1 MKYAIKL
8 YTALSLVFILLLS
21 ISGSVGGFFS
31 TVIYVAAFAIPAIIG
46 LVISQRLHV
55 VREEERG
62 ISLPNKWYCSLDGE
76 SIRLFAP
83 LVMPS
88 IALIM
93 ILSFLTSLLLN
104 LLGAQNQEVELF
116 SLPYMLVMDALVPA
130 VMEEL
135 LFRYLPLRLILPYS
149 RRGCILISSLY
160 FALIHCN
167 LFSLPYALLAGVI
180 FISLDIAFDSVLP
193 SLILHFLNNA
203 LSVVMLKYCNTP
215 TANAVYFGFCAVVLV
230 ISLAFVFKNKSRYIA
245 LARGIM
251 QKEAAADLGYYPF
264 LLLVPTLLVAFINLF

>member
-21 ISGSVGGFFS
+21 ISGSVGGVFS

-62 ISLPNKWYCSLDGE
+62 ISLPNKWYCSLDRE